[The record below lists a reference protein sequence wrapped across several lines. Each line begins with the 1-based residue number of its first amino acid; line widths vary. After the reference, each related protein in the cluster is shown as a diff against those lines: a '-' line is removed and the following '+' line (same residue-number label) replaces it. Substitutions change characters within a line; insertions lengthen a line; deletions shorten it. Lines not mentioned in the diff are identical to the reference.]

1 MFPLPA
7 LADLAGRRQLGGDR
21 EVALAA
27 LVCAHLVVGV
37 LPDRALPVE
46 ACTRRVAGA
55 RAWLATIAL
64 PAAARTACARVID
77 ATGHGDVPALRQML
91 RNLLDAVGAS
101 LDAPSRRE
109 LERLLAALVVKPSA

>member
-7 LADLAGRRQLGGDR
+7 LAALAGRRQLGGDR

-37 LPDRALPVE
+37 LPDRALPSD

-64 PAAARTACARVID
+64 PASTRSVCARVID
-77 ATGHGDVPALRQML
+77 ATGHGDVGALRQVL
-91 RNLLDAVGAS
+91 RNLLDAVGPS
-101 LDAPSRRE
+101 LDPPSRRE
-109 LERLLAALVVKPSA
+109 LERLLAALVVKPAT

>member
-21 EVALAA
+21 EVVLAA
-27 LVCAHLVVGV
+27 LMCAHLVVGA
-37 LPDRALPVE
+37 LPDRGLPVE
-46 ACTRRVAGA
+46 ASTRRITGA

-64 PAAARTACARVID
+64 PAGVRTACARVID
-77 ATGHGDVPALRQML
+77 ATGHGDATAVRQSL
-91 RNLLDAVGAS
+91 RNLLDAVGPT

-109 LERLLAALVVKPSA
+109 LERLLAALAKPAT